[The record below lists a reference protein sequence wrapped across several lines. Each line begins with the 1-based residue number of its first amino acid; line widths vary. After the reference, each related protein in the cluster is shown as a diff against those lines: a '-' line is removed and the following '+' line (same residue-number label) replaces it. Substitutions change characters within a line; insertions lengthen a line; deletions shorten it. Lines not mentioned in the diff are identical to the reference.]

1 MTLASRLSTQA
12 NLGNLDSGIEQW
24 KMATGNIALIQCQ
37 AAVVG
42 FLAALFAIIMDWLPE
57 GDFDLRH
64 ALLLCASSLLT
75 ASVASF
81 VLGLVM
87 ILVVLASHK
96 CHINPDNVATPI
108 AASLGDLTTLSL
120 LAWIS
125 NLLYYTVGK
134 FYTELSASRSQWFN
148 LFHFNR

>member
-12 NLGNLDSGIEQW
+12 NLGRLDTGIEQW
-24 KMATGNIALIQCQ
+24 RMATGNLALIQCQ

-42 FLAALFAIIMDWLPE
+42 FLAAIFAIGMDWLPE
-57 GDFDLRH
+57 GDFNLNH

-81 VLGLVM
+81 VLGLAM
-87 ILVVLASHK
+87 IVVVIVSHK

-108 AASLGDLTTLSL
+108 AASLGDLTTLAL
-120 LAWIS
+120 LAHFS
-125 NLLYYTVGK
+125 NLLYYTIG
-134 FYTELSASRSQWFN
+134 ELS
-148 LFHFNR
+148 NRRR